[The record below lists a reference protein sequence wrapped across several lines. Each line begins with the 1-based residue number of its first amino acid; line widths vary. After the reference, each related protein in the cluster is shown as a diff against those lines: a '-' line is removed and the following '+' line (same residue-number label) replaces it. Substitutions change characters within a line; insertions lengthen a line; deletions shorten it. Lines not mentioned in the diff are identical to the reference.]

1 MIIFL
6 RSFLWSLAAA
16 LAVGLVVSFLDA
28 PAVLAQGGEEF
39 QFETGEGTEIQ
50 DDPHLYWKCWRTDTP
65 TNEGFTNRNIAIS
78 DLFGSVFATP
88 YLPSL
93 SADRTDERG
102 LKLMEIGAEKWKRSR
117 GDLIDARFYRSSGLN
132 GFKSADPLA
141 LPSGALLNE
150 GAQKQLFG
158 QNPAALSPEWNPFLT
173 DAVRLFQQSLAS
185 TLRILSGVSERGCNS
200 MVQGSRKF
208 LDISV
213 GGG

>member
-16 LAVGLVVSFLDA
+16 LAVGLAVSFLDA

-39 QFETGEGTEIQ
+39 QFETGEGTEMQ

-65 TNEGFTNRNIAIS
+65 TGEGFTNRNIAIS
-78 DLFGSVFATP
+78 YLFGSVFATP

-93 SADRTDERG
+93 SADRVDERG
-102 LKLMEIGAEKWKRSR
+102 LELIEIGLEKWKRTR
-117 GDLIDARFYRSSGLN
+117 ADLIDFRCYRSSGLN

-173 DAVRLFQQSLAS
+173 DADA
-185 TLRILSGVSERGCNS
+185 RIRDTGHGN
-200 MVQGSRKF
+200 G
-208 LDISV
+208 
-213 GGG
+213 